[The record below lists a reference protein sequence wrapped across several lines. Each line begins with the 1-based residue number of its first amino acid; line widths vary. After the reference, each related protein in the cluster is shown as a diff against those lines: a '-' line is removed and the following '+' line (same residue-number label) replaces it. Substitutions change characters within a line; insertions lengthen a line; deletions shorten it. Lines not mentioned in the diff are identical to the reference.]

1 MVNLKRLVLL
11 CAVLV
16 PWMSEAQNITVQAAT
31 GQSPATFV
39 SEQLQGTGVYIWN
52 VKYNNTTSNINAPMI
67 GTFVSNGYQLLQMD
81 TGVVMT
87 TGNVSVAPGPNNNA
101 YASQQVSSGY
111 YEDTQLNQFLASGQ
125 HVTYC
130 STLDFDFVSISPFVT
145 LNYCFGSEEY
155 PQYVW
160 TSYNDI
166 FAFLVTGPYP
176 STTMKNIAI
185 VPHTVTTANPNGIA
199 VAINTVNGK
208 TGAENPSAGY
218 YHYSEFFVQ
227 NYGTATSET
236 PHNNNAPGVQYN
248 GFTQKL
254 SANATLVPCAQY
266 HMHISICNVNDG
278 AYDSGVFLEKKSFN
292 SPSADVNLSHRYADT
307 IERSQMA
314 QLPLTLSGTD
324 YSYGKVTV
332 TYSGDAVVGE
342 DYTLV
347 TDSNRTLDA
356 EHRTFYVNTTPDG
369 SAHWLRFKPTTTADL
384 HSPKHIELFLSTS
397 LCEDHPELKTYD
409 TIRYIIVEDD
419 ILRMYDTT
427 IVAYDT
433 CYEVGVEARIGTPTT
448 FHWIPEDG
456 IDFPHQQYS
465 SAVIT
470 ESSLYRVAVADAKGH
485 VDTANVAIE
494 VRPRN
499 AIEQPKEPEFD
510 IQVYPNPADDEL
522 NIAADGITM
531 VEVYNAA
538 GVCVYSRRCNEDCR
552 TLNISPLPAGFYT
565 VRITT
570 NLGTKTEKV
579 VVR

>member
-11 CAVLV
+11 CAVLM

-87 TGNVSVAPGPNNNA
+87 TGNVSVAPGPNNTGTK
-101 YASQQVSSGY
+101 SQSVSSGY

-125 HVTYC
+125 QVTYC

-155 PQYVW
+155 PNYVW
-160 TSYNDI
+160 SSFNDI
-166 FAFLVTGPYP
+166 FAFLVTGPHP

-208 TGAENPSAGY
+208 TSGGNTAAGQ
-218 YHYSEFFVQ
+218 YHYNEFFVQ
-227 NYGTATSET
+227 NYNSESDWMSG
-236 PHNNNAPGVQYN
+236 NNAPGVQYN

-332 TYSGDAVVGE
+332 TYSGDAVVGA

-499 AIEQPKEPEFD
+499 AIEQPKDPEFD

-570 NLGTKTEKV
+570 NFGTKTEKV

>member
-1 MVNLKRLVLL
+1 MVNLKRWVLL

-16 PWMSEAQNITVQAAT
+16 PWMTEAQNISVQAAT

-39 SEQLQGTGVYIWN
+39 SEQLQGSGVYIWN
-52 VKYNNTTSNINAPMI
+52 VKYNNSTSNINAPMI
-67 GTFVSNGYQLLQMD
+67 GTFQSNGYQMLQMD
-81 TGVVMT
+81 SGVVMT
-87 TGNVSVAPGPNNNA
+87 TGNVSVAPGPNN
-101 YASQQVSSGY
+101 YGMTSESVSSGY
-111 YEDTQLNQFLASGQ
+111 YEDTQLNQYLASGQ
-125 HVTYC
+125 SVTYC

-155 PQYVW
+155 PNYVW
-160 TSYNDI
+160 TSFNDI

-208 TGAENPSAGY
+208 TGTENPSAGW
-218 YHYSEFFVQ
+218 YHYNEFFVQ
-227 NYGTATSET
+227 NYISES
-236 PHNNNAPGVQYN
+236 NWQSGNGAQGVQYN

-292 SPSADVNLSHRYADT
+292 SPSADVDLSHRYADT
-307 IERSQMA
+307 IERSQSA
-314 QLPLTLSGTD
+314 QLPLTLAGTD
-324 YSYGKVTV
+324 YNYGKVTV
-332 TYSGDAVVGE
+332 TYSGDAVIGE
-342 DYTLV
+342 DYTIV
-347 TDSNRTLDA
+347 TDSNRTLDM
-356 EHRTFYVNTTPDG
+356 EHRIFYVDNL
-369 SAHWLRFKPTTTADL
+369 AHWLRFKPTATADL

-409 TIRYIIVEDD
+409 TIRYILVEDD

-433 CYEVGVEARIGTPTT
+433 CHEVGVEARIGTPTT
-448 FHWIPEDG
+448 FLWIPEDG

-465 SAVIT
+465 TATIT
-470 ESSLYRVAVADAKGH
+470 ESSQYRVAVADAKGH
-485 VDTANVAIE
+485 VDTADVTIE

-499 AIEQPKEPEFD
+499 AIEQLTEPAYD

-522 NIAADGITM
+522 NIAADGITV
-531 VEVYNAA
+531 VEVFNAA
-538 GVCVYSRRCNEDCR
+538 GVCVFSRRCNDDCR
-552 TLNISPLPAGFYT
+552 TLNISPLPAGMYT

-579 VVR
+579 LVR